1 MEAEIEKFT
10 KNLSARLTK
19 ITKTNVKVGQKKLI
33 YQISTISKIVFFL
46 HDQTIIR
53 QDALPDGFYYIID
66 GEVLIFQESQGDF
79 KDYDYFDEKR
89 ILENPLGDFEEGE
102 SEMSP
107 MKSPY
112 PMSPIDTPLITS
124 PSPFKKR
131 GRLSMI
137 DDNDYLS
144 ERGVTFDLDLKRV
157 QSIGDES

>member
-1 MEAEIEKFT
+1 
-10 KNLSARLTK
+10 
-19 ITKTNVKVGQKKLI
+19 
-33 YQISTISKIVFFL
+33 
-46 HDQTIIR
+46 
-53 QDALPDGFYYIID
+53 
-66 GEVLIFQESQGDF
+66 
-79 KDYDYFDEKR
+79 
-89 ILENPLGDFEEGE
+89 
-102 SEMSP
+102 MSP

-157 QSIGDES
+157 LSVGDES